1 LPGYIHPE
9 NYCALPNPRKNG
21 VDRSAQLNQI
31 GGTCTAANCD
41 CVGFAYQLFTTYAGM
56 QPNWYSSYTPKTAA
70 GLTAMN
76 SELLDFVK
84 FFRGT
89 QYYTTA
95 WDVNYTFGTTT
106 PTIGA

>member
-1 LPGYIHPE
+1 
-9 NYCALPNPRKNG
+9 
-21 VDRSAQLNQI
+21 
-31 GGTCTAANCD
+31 
-41 CVGFAYQLFTTYAGM
+41 M

>member
-1 LPGYIHPE
+1 
-9 NYCALPNPRKNG
+9 
-21 VDRSAQLNQI
+21 
-31 GGTCTAANCD
+31 
-41 CVGFAYQLFTTYAGM
+41 
-56 QPNWYSSYTPKTAA
+56 
-70 GLTAMN
+70 MN

-106 PTIGA
+106 PTIGAYRLAYSIAAVSAMAISLY